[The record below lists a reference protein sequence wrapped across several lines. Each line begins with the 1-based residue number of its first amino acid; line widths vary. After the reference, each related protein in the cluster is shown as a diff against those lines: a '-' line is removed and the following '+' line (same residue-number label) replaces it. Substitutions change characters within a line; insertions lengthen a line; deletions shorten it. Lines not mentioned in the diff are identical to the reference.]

1 MKSRSTIS
9 GFTLIELIMVI
20 VILSILSLYA
30 SSRFMRTGISAAA
43 IQDQVISVVRQVQVN
58 RMQSNVS
65 SAVGNNDFI
74 LSIATNCIG
83 SKASCSSQSSSRSDW
98 VEDSSVTFSP
108 VQEVKFDLLG
118 NPTPSSVTISISEN
132 NSSQTC
138 TVTINEQGYV
148 SKGGC
153 L

>member
-30 SSRFMRTGISAAA
+30 SSRLMRTGISAVA

-83 SKASCSSQSSSRSDW
+83 SKASCSSESSTRSDW

-108 VQEVKFDLLG
+108 VQEVQFDLLG

-138 TVTINEQGYV
+138 KVTINKQGYV
-148 SKGGC
+148 GKGGC
-153 L
+153 S

>member
-30 SSRFMRTGISAAA
+30 SSRFIRTGISAVA

-65 SAVGNNDFI
+65 SAVGNNGFI

-98 VEDSSVTFSP
+98 VEDRSVTFSP

-153 L
+153 S

>member
-30 SSRFMRTGISAAA
+30 SSRFIRTGISAVA

-153 L
+153 S

>member
-1 MKSRSTIS
+1 M
-9 GFTLIELIMVI
+9 ELIMVI

-30 SSRFMRTGISAAA
+30 SSRFIRTGISAVA

-153 L
+153 S

>member
-1 MKSRSTIS
+1 
-9 GFTLIELIMVI
+9 MVI

-30 SSRFMRTGISAAA
+30 SSRFIRTGISAVA

-153 L
+153 S

>member
-1 MKSRSTIS
+1 MKLRSTIS
-9 GFTLIELIMVI
+9 GFTLIELVMVI

-30 SSRFMRTGISAAA
+30 SSRFMRTGISAVA

-65 SAVGNNDFI
+65 SAVGSNDFI
-74 LSIATNCIG
+74 LSVTANCIG
-83 SKASCSSQSSSRSDW
+83 SKESCSSKSSNRSDW
-98 VEDSSVTFSP
+98 FEDSSVTFSP
-108 VQEVKFDLLG
+108 AREVQFDLLG

-138 TVTINEQGYV
+138 TVAINEQGYV
-148 SKGGC
+148 SKSGC
-153 L
+153 S

>member
-30 SSRFMRTGISAAA
+30 SSRFMRTGISAVA

-83 SKASCSSQSSSRSDW
+83 SKASCSSESSTRSDW

-108 VQEVKFDLLG
+108 VQEVQFDLLG

-148 SKGGC
+148 GKGGC
-153 L
+153 S

>member
-30 SSRFMRTGISAAA
+30 SSRFIRTGISAVA

-132 NSSQTC
+132 NSYQTC

-153 L
+153 S

>member
-30 SSRFMRTGISAAA
+30 SSRFMRTGISAVA

-65 SAVGNNDFI
+65 SAVGNNDFT

-83 SKASCSSQSSSRSDW
+83 SKASCSSESSTRSDW

-108 VQEVKFDLLG
+108 VQEVQFDLLG
-118 NPTPSSVTISISEN
+118 NPTSAPVTISISEN

-153 L
+153 S

>member
-30 SSRFMRTGISAAA
+30 SSRFIRTGISAVA
-43 IQDQVISVVRQVQVN
+43 IQEQVISVVRQVQVN

-153 L
+153 S

>member
-30 SSRFMRTGISAAA
+30 SSRFIRTGISAVA

-98 VEDSSVTFSP
+98 VEDRSVTFSP

-153 L
+153 S

>member
-30 SSRFMRTGISAAA
+30 SSRFIRAGISAVA

-153 L
+153 S

>member
-1 MKSRSTIS
+1 
-9 GFTLIELIMVI
+9 MVI

-30 SSRFMRTGISAAA
+30 SSRFMRTGISAVA

-108 VQEVKFDLLG
+108 VQEVQFDLLG
-118 NPTPSSVTISISEN
+118 NPAPSSVTISISEN

-153 L
+153 S